1 MSLADLRKELK
12 DMRKSITPVPV
23 SRMKK
28 TDVARELE
36 RLKGL
41 HTREVKEV
49 KEVLAK
55 EAVPQ
60 KTAKKVEAVQ
70 KKEHKK
76 QEGFAKE
83 ATTGVVKTTKPKPKA
98 ESEDPKPK
106 KVEKG
111 SQEAKDRMAA
121 IRGMR
126 KSKKDE

>member
-12 DMRKSITPVPV
+12 DMRKSMTPVPV

-41 HTREVKEV
+41 HSREVKEV

-55 EAVPQ
+55 EEVP
-60 KTAKKVEAVQ
+60 KKVAKKVEAVQ
-70 KKEHKK
+70 KTEHKK
-76 QEGFAKE
+76 QED
-83 ATTGVVKTTKPKPKA
+83 VVKTTKPKPKPVA
-98 ESEDPKPK
+98 EAPKPK

-111 SQEAKDRMAA
+111 SEEAKARMSA
-121 IRGMR
+121 IRALR
-126 KSKKDE
+126 KSKKEE

>member
-12 DMRKSITPVPV
+12 DLRKATMPTPV

-55 EAVPQ
+55 EDVP
-60 KTAKKVEAVQ
+60 KKVAKKVEAVQ
-70 KKEHKK
+70 KTEHKK
-76 QEGFAKE
+76 QEE
-83 ATTGVVKTTKPKPKA
+83 VVKTTKPKPKA
-98 ESEDPKPK
+98 VEESKPAPK

-111 SQEAKDRMAA
+111 SEEAKARMAA
-121 IRGMR
+121 LRAMR
-126 KSKKDE
+126 KKKSEE

>member
-12 DMRKSITPVPV
+12 DMRKSLAPVPV

-36 RLKGL
+36 RIKGL

-55 EAVPQ
+55 EEVP
-60 KTAKKVEAVQ
+60 KKVAKKVEAVQ
-70 KKEHKK
+70 KVEHKK
-76 QEGFAKE
+76 QEE
-83 ATTGVVKTTKPKPKA
+83 VVKTTKSKPVA
-98 ESEDPKPK
+98 EDKPK
-106 KVEKG
+106 KIEKG

>member
-12 DMRKSITPVPV
+12 DLRKATMPTPV

-55 EAVPQ
+55 EEVP
-60 KTAKKVEAVQ
+60 KKVAKKVEAVQ
-70 KKEHKK
+70 KTEHKK
-76 QEGFAKE
+76 QEE
-83 ATTGVVKTTKPKPKA
+83 VVRTTKPKPKVA
-98 ESEDPKPK
+98 PEEPKPVAK

-111 SQEAKDRMAA
+111 SEEAKARMAA
-121 IRGMR
+121 LRAMR
-126 KSKKDE
+126 KAKKESE